1 MRTIRGK
8 LIIVY
13 LLIFIAL
20 ALTVIS
26 SYIAVDTQKQ
36 HLILTE
42 LLSKQKLLIERVTFT
57 TINAAETGLANKD
70 RFILKSEENSES
82 IAAYKEGVDFMLG
95 AFTDLEYPL
104 DGKIVKTLSL
114 EAVFLP
120 HFLMRLF
127 AQSKI
132 QLEGHKNRYS
142 LVT

>member
-104 DGKIVKTLSL
+104 DGKIVKLKFRGS
-114 EAVFLP
+114 FLP
-120 HFLMRLF
+120 IFDEAI
-127 AQSKI
+127 AQSKSK
-132 QLEGHKNRYS
+132 LEGHKNRYS